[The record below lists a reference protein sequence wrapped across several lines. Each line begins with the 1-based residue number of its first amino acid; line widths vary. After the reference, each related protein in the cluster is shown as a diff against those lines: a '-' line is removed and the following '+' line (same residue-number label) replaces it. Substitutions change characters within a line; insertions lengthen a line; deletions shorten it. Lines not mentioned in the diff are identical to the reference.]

1 MSKMKPIEQ
10 AIIEDLFE
18 MGDGWILD
26 FNNDSLQKFV
36 KKSIDIN
43 IYKDENYTDYK
54 SKAKK
59 MKQIFEEESD
69 KKVAKLLKDLIEYY
83 EGYAYKNKKEN
94 RKEEIDE
101 INKVIGRLSKAEGF
115 SIDVQNNISWKKLE
129 EEIEYYMK
137 KDNYEFILDR
147 LHTFTVKFL
156 KYILEKHNI
165 QSKNQ
170 KNNNLPLHSLIGNL
184 KNYYIENNAIDSEFS
199 LKAISINISLFE
211 KFNDI
216 RNNKSYAHDNIILN
230 KIESEFVI
238 RNIINTINFIS
249 NIETINEEKE
259 FHLL

>member
-1 MSKMKPIEQ
+1 
-10 AIIEDLFE
+10 
-18 MGDGWILD
+18 
-26 FNNDSLQKFV
+26 
-36 KKSIDIN
+36 
-43 IYKDENYTDYK
+43 
-54 SKAKK
+54 
-59 MKQIFEEESD
+59 
-69 KKVAKLLKDLIEYY
+69 
-83 EGYAYKNKKEN
+83 
-94 RKEEIDE
+94 
-101 INKVIGRLSKAEGF
+101 
-115 SIDVQNNISWKKLE
+115 
-129 EEIEYYMK
+129 
-137 KDNYEFILDR
+137 
-147 LHTFTVKFL
+147 VKFL